1 VLATSVWAG
10 LQELAGP
17 PPAIIIIIIMLRSPS
32 SCSILPRWASILPY
46 PRLDE
51 QGQMHDYMGKKK

>member
-17 PPAIIIIIIMLRSPS
+17 PPAIIIIIMLRSPS
-32 SCSILPRWASILPY
+32 SCSILPY